1 MSESIID
8 SSVTKEKVVISDAY
22 VPLEE
27 NVSIDETIKQ
37 GVLHNDRTKLK
48 QGLKAR
54 HIKMLTL
61 VGVFGTGLFL
71 SSGGT
76 LKKAGPV
83 GMLLAYVV
91 VGIVVGCNQIAIAE
105 VASFMPATG
114 ATIRHSEQFI
124 DEAVG
129 FTFGWISTY
138 SSLMPGELSAT
149 AVIMTYWTDLSPAIF
164 ITIFG
169 VLFVLT
175 NIYTIRFYGEVE
187 YFFGWLKLA
196 LIAILIITGLVID
209 LGGTKEKRLGF
220 HYWRD
225 PGPFAHY
232 LVKGEIGKFVGF
244 WAALSSVVYSYS
256 GIQNI
261 AILAGETKNSRH
273 AIFHGAKNVFVRIII
288 LYLITVFVLTLIVP
302 FNSKL
307 IATGSGNASSSP
319 FVVAM
324 ERAGIKVLPHIVNAL
339 ILTSAWS
346 AGNLSIIEGS
356 RNLFCLATKHQAPQ
370 IFLKTSKRG
379 IPWVGVLFISCFLP
393 LAYMACS
400 ESSATVFSWFQELVS
415 SNTLLRWILISA
427 NHIHMDRALK
437 AQGFSRKDLPYSSKI
452 APYAAWFSG
461 IMSFIFLLTGGFY
474 NFIHGN
480 FSIESFFTRYFII
493 PLAIALFTFWKL
505 FKKTRYLRPEE
516 VDLQSIFDDI
526 KENLEYIPE
535 STPIW
540 KKLSFKKK
548 D

>member
-1 MSESIID
+1 MLKTVK
-8 SSVTKEKVVISDAY
+8 SSSLTKEKVAIDEAEVQ
-22 VPLEE
+22 LEE
-27 NVSIDETIKQ
+27 GVTLDETIKQ

-76 LKKAGPV
+76 LKKTGPV
-83 GMLLAYVV
+83 GMLIAYVL

-149 AVIMTYWTDLSPAIF
+149 AVVMTYWTDLSPAIF

-169 VLFVLT
+169 VLFILT
-175 NIYTIRFYGEVE
+175 NIYTIRFYGEIE

-209 LGGTKEKRLGF
+209 LGGTKQERLGF
-220 HYWRD
+220 HYWRN
-225 PGPFAHY
+225 PGPFAEY
-232 LVKGEIGKFVGF
+232 LVGGDTGKFVGF

-273 AIFHGAKNVFVRIII
+273 AIFHGAKNVFVRIIL

-302 FNSKL
+302 YNDKL
-307 IATGSGNASSSP
+307 IATGSGNARSSP
-319 FVVAM
+319 FVIAM

-346 AGNLSIIEGS
+346 AGNLAIIEGS
-356 RNLFCLATKHQAPQ
+356 RNLFCLATKNQAPK

-379 IPWVGVLFISCFLP
+379 IPWVGVLFISSFLP
-393 LAYMACS
+393 LAYMSCS

-427 NHIHMDRALK
+427 NHIHMDRALR
-437 AQGFSRKDLPYSSKI
+437 AQGYSRKDLPYSTTI

-480 FSIESFFTRYFII
+480 FDIESFFSRYFII

-505 FKKTRYLRPEE
+505 FKKTRYLRPHE
-516 VDLQSIFDDI
+516 VDLQSIFEDI
-526 KENLEYIPE
+526 RENPEYIPE
-535 STPIW
+535 TTPLW
-540 KKLSFKKK
+540 KRLIFKKNK
-548 D
+548 